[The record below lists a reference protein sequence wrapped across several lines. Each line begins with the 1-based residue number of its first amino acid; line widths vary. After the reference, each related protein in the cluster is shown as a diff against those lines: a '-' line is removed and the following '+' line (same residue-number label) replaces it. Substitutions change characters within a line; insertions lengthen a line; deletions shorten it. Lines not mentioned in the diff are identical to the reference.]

1 MHLEILSPE
10 NKIFE
15 GEVNSVIFPG
25 SNGKFQILNNHAP
38 LISFLKEG
46 EILYEKNNKNE
57 KLSISGGV
65 VEVIKNKISALIE
78 ITPNQ

>member
-38 LISFLKEG
+38 LISFLNKG
-46 EILYEKNNKNE
+46 EIIYDKNNKTE
-57 KLSISGGV
+57 KLLISGGV
-65 VEVIKNKISALIE
+65 VEIIKNKVSALIE
-78 ITPNQ
+78 VIPN

>member
-15 GEVNSVIFPG
+15 GEVDSIIFPG

-38 LISFLKEG
+38 LISFLKKG
-46 EILYEKNNKNE
+46 EILYDKNNKTE
-57 KLSISGGV
+57 KLSITGGV
-65 VEVIKNKISALIE
+65 VEIIKNKVSALIE
-78 ITPNQ
+78 VIPSQ

>member
-15 GEVNSVIFPG
+15 GEVNSVTFPG

-38 LISFLKEG
+38 LISFLNKG
-46 EILYEKNNKNE
+46 EIIYDKNNKTE
-57 KLSISGGV
+57 KLLISGGV
-65 VEVIKNKISALIE
+65 VEIIKNKVSALIE
-78 ITPNQ
+78 VIPN

>member
-25 SNGKFQILNNHAP
+25 SNGKFQILNNRAP
-38 LISFLKEG
+38 LISFLNKG
-46 EILYEKNNKNE
+46 EIIYDKNNKTE
-57 KLSISGGV
+57 KLLISGGV
-65 VEVIKNKISALIE
+65 VEIIKNKVSALIE
-78 ITPNQ
+78 VIPN

>member
-1 MHLEILSPE
+1 MNLEILSPE

-38 LISFLKEG
+38 LISFLNKG
-46 EILYEKNNKNE
+46 EIIYDKNNKTE
-57 KLSISGGV
+57 KLLISGGV
-65 VEVIKNKISALIE
+65 VEIIKNKVSALIE
-78 ITPNQ
+78 VIPS

>member
-38 LISFLKEG
+38 LISFLNKG
-46 EILYEKNNKNE
+46 EIIYDKNNKTE
-57 KLSISGGV
+57 KLLISGGV
-65 VEVIKNKISALIE
+65 VEIIKNKVSALIE
-78 ITPNQ
+78 VIPS

>member
-46 EILYEKNNKNE
+46 ESLNQIPLAQLRLYLAE
-57 KLSISGGV
+57 
-65 VEVIKNKISALIE
+65 
-78 ITPNQ
+78 

>member
-15 GEVNSVIFPG
+15 GEVNSVIFPE

>member
-15 GEVNSVIFPG
+15 GEVYSVIFPG

-38 LISFLKEG
+38 LISFLNKG
-46 EILYEKNNKNE
+46 EIIYDKNNKTE
-57 KLSISGGV
+57 KLLISGGV
-65 VEVIKNKISALIE
+65 VEIIKNKVSALIE
-78 ITPNQ
+78 VIPN

>member
-1 MHLEILSPE
+1 MHLELLSPE

-25 SNGKFQILNNHAP
+25 SNGKFKILNNHAP

>member
-57 KLSISGGV
+57 
-65 VEVIKNKISALIE
+65 
-78 ITPNQ
+78 

>member
-38 LISFLKEG
+38 LISFLNKG
-46 EILYEKNNKNE
+46 EIIYDKNNKTE
-57 KLSISGGV
+57 ELLISGGV
-65 VEVIKNKISALIE
+65 VEIIKNKVSALIE
-78 ITPNQ
+78 VIPN

>member
-38 LISFLKEG
+38 LISFLNKG
-46 EILYEKNNKNE
+46 EIIYDKNNK
-57 KLSISGGV
+57 K
-65 VEVIKNKISALIE
+65 
-78 ITPNQ
+78 

>member
-38 LISFLKEG
+38 LISFLNKG
-46 EILYEKNNKNE
+46 ELIYDKNNKTE
-57 KLSISGGV
+57 KLLISGGV
-65 VEVIKNKISALIE
+65 VEIIKNKVSALIE
-78 ITPNQ
+78 VIPN

>member
-15 GEVNSVIFPG
+15 GEVSSVIFPG

-46 EILYEKNNKNE
+46 DILYEKNNKNE

-78 ITPNQ
+78 IAPNQ

>member
-38 LISFLKEG
+38 LISFLNKG
-46 EILYEKNNKNE
+46 EILYDKNNKTE
-57 KLSISGGV
+57 KLLISGGI
-65 VEVIKNKISALIE
+65 VEIIKNKVSALIE
-78 ITPNQ
+78 VIPS

>member
-38 LISFLKEG
+38 LISFLNKG
-46 EILYEKNNKNE
+46 EIIYDKNNKTE
-57 KLSISGGV
+57 KLLISGGV
-65 VEVIKNKISALIE
+65 VEIIKNKVSALIE
-78 ITPNQ
+78 IIPS